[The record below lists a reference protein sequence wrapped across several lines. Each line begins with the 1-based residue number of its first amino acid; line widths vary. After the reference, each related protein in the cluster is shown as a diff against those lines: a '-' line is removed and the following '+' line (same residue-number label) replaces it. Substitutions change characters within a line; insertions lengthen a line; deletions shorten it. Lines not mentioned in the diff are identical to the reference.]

1 MKKRIAWNKGLK
13 GVQSANRTSFKKG
26 EKPHNFKGRYQ
37 SKDGY
42 IFIYIPD
49 HPYATGRKKYVM
61 EHRLV
66 MEKHIGRYLLPTEH
80 VHHINEIKDDNRIEN
95 LKLCTDN
102 TEHKKEHR
110 RIWHKEKPCTLC
122 NLTLPLSNFSHRLNS
137 PNSKTR
143 YRFYSSWCKEC
154 SRLKKRKLI

>member
-13 GVQSANRTSFKKG
+13 GVQTANVTSFKKG
-26 EKPHNFKGRYQ
+26 RKPHNFKGSYK

-42 IFIYIPD
+42 VLIYCPE
-49 HPYATGRKKYVM
+49 HPFAKQRGTYVM

-66 MEKHIGRYLLPTEH
+66 MEKHIGRYLTPQEH
-80 VHHINEIKDDNRIEN
+80 VHHINEVRDDNRIEN
-95 LKLCTDN
+95 LKLCANN

-110 RIWHKEKPCTLC
+110 KQWDTEKPCTLC
-122 NLTLPLSNFSHRLNS
+122 GLTLPLSNFSHRLNN
-137 PNSKTR
+137 PKSKTR

-154 SRLKKRKLI
+154 SRIKKRQP